1 MTPLIYFLQALDAR
15 VYVSI
20 IDPYAD
26 KFLTDR
32 TPLYNVLADKAFI
45 DKYRAYDVKEV
56 RIAKA
61 TDGIMTV
68 YIEIID

>member
-1 MTPLIYFLQALDAR
+1 MTPLIYLLEALDAR

-32 TPLYNVLADKAFI
+32 VPLYTVLADKEFI
-45 DKYRAYDVKEV
+45 EKYRAYDVREIRV
-56 RIAKA
+56 AKA
-61 TDGIMTV
+61 SDGKSTV
-68 YIEIID
+68 YIEITD